1 MSKKLTGKI
10 AFVTGG
16 SNGIGAATSRMLADA
31 GAIVIIGYNNGIER
45 ANKLL
50 KELSGD
56 GHWIQQ
62 LTLENSSSVKKA
74 ADQIKSV
81 HSKPLRPCSCL
92 TLALNST

>member
-16 SNGIGAATSRMLADA
+16 SNGIGAATSRMLADS
-31 GAIVIIGYNNGIER
+31 GAIVIIGYNNGNER

-56 GHWIQQ
+56 GH
-62 LTLENSSSVKKA
+62 
-74 ADQIKSV
+74 
-81 HSKPLRPCSCL
+81 
-92 TLALNST
+92 